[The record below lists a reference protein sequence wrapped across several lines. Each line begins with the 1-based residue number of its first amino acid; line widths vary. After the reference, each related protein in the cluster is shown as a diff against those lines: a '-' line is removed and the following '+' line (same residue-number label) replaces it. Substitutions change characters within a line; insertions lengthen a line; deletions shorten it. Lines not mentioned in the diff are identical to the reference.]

1 MPQRYLNEV
10 QSVFQGIFK
19 DVLRNFQGCVEKVS
33 SVFQENFNKK
43 FQGRFKNVSMKFCFA
58 ILFSHGSHRSY
69 PSRRRA
75 CFIQG
80 QTDFEPI
87 I

>member
-1 MPQRYLNEV
+1 MFHASFTDR
-10 QSVFQGIFK
+10 VFQESFK
-19 DVLRNFQGCVEKVS
+19 WVSKVFKGS
-33 SVFQENFNKK
+33 LMGVSKMVPSVFQENFNKK

-75 CFIQG
+75 CCDRARVG
-80 QTDFEPI
+80 R
-87 I
+87 